1 MMHLRLIWNAAMTLL
16 LLLLTQG
23 AGAWPGSGTS
33 NDPYLIS
40 SAEDWN
46 LLADNV
52 NAGTNYAG
60 KYFRQTGDFTVS
72 SKILGYPI
80 ADEEFV
86 TFNGIFDGNG
96 HTINASI
103 SKSDERYVAPFH
115 CIANATIKNVI
126 VTGSVAVS
134 GTAAIDRRRHPAG
147 LVGVTGGNCIIQN
160 CRVSADVSG
169 CDYLGGILGHSMHAN
184 LTMSGCVYTG
194 TITASGT
201 NYTGGLIGWG
211 GGTSNLNVSIENCLF
226 AGSYSGSG
234 KFHPVGCYYT
244 PDTDNRSVSN
254 TYYTVSTNTNENDG
268 SIFVKGLSYKGKMRY
283 SITAGTYVTISGLG
297 TATAAYDVSG
307 ITAYG
312 TGIKYNDVYYAGGD
326 ESVSIT
332 ISHAARAG
340 YTFSQYAV
348 SGGGSLNNPT
358 SNSPTLTMAAAN
370 QTVNAEWTAD
380 GSLTLSVTP
389 ATVLGES
396 KYVTT
401 FYHGTLA
408 YQLPSGA
415 LAYTAEKDAS
425 GKVVFYRIGTDSN
438 VIPQNTAVI
447 IVADTEGPITL
458 TKLPSTDVSAKT
470 GNMLSG
476 SDTDY
481 TVQSGTASVL
491 GVSEGVLGFYP
502 LTGSTVPAGKAYYI
516 E

>member
-1 MMHLRLIWNAAMTLL
+1 MKGRPTFTRFAAATLL

-33 NDPYLIS
+33 DNPYLIS
-40 SAEDWN
+40 SADDWN

-80 ADEEFV
+80 EDEIFV
-86 TFNGIFDGNG
+86 TFNGIYDGNG
-96 HTINASI
+96 HTITASI

-126 VTGSVAVS
+126 VTGSVTVS

-147 LVGVTGGNCIIQN
+147 LVGVTGGTCIIQN

-194 TITASGT
+194 KITALGT

-234 KFHPVGCYYT
+234 KFHPIGCYYT

-254 TYYTVSTNTNENDG
+254 TYYTVATNTNENDG
-268 SIFVKGLSYKGKMRY
+268 SLFVKGLSNKGKMRY

-332 ISHAARAG
+332 ISHATRAG
-340 YTFSQYAV
+340 YTFSQYTV
-348 SGGGSLNNPT
+348 SGGGSLTTPST
-358 SNSPTLTMAAAN
+358 FAMSAAN
-370 QTVNAEWTAD
+370 QTINSEWTVDANLAVPVA
-380 GSLTLSVTP
+380 S
-389 ATVLGES
+389 ATILGET

-401 FYHGTLA
+401 FYNGTLD
-408 YQLPSGA
+408 YRLPTGA
-415 LAYTAEKDAS
+415 LAYTAGKDN

-438 VIPQNTAVI
+438 VIPHGTAVI
-447 IVADTEGPITL
+447 IVADELALTEGKVTL
-458 TKLPSTDVSAKT
+458 TKITTAGVTPGINILT
-470 GNMLSG
+470 G
-476 SDTDY
+476 SDTDV
-481 TVQSGTASVL
+481 TESGTVYVL
-491 GVSEGVLGFYP
+491 GKDDGGVLGFYP
-502 LTGSTVPAGKAYYI
+502 ITGNTVPAGKAYYV